1 MYKELPNHRSI
12 RLLDIAPGQAT
23 DPVRANLLIVDDL
36 YEGAEFEALSYVW
49 GTQDDPVNIICNKEA
64 VSVTKNLNSALRR
77 LRYADKCGESGS
89 THFVYMSID
98 TKGNATGI

>member
-23 DPVRANLLIVDDL
+23 DPVRANLLILDDL

-49 GTQDDPVNIICNKEA
+49 GTQDDPVDIICNKEA

-77 LRYADKCGESGS
+77 LRYADKSRR
-89 THFVYMSID
+89 VWID
-98 TKGNATGI
+98 ALCI